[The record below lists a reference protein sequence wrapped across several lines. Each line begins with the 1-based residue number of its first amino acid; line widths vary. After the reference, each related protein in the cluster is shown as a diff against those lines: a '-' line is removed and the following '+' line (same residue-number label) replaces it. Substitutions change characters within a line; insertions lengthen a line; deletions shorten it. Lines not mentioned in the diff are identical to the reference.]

1 MSNRY
6 LLARLGG
13 ARVDT
18 VATSASDR
26 QFSVAMASIM
36 LITATVGGLSL
47 WFGLTTALHLSGWV
61 ALPIAVAWLL
71 AIFVIDRTF
80 TMQLVKQNRWWKN
93 LAMALPRLAFAAV
106 IGVIVSTPMTLEIFK
121 PEVKTQLL
129 VMQAEDRDAYN
140 QLLADDPVLATE
152 DDLRAEIAELQS
164 TLTQTQ
170 GDPMSD
176 PAYAAAKAASDAAAA
191 EAKAASDA
199 VVAESNGT
207 GGSGIVGVGPRV
219 QIAQRENEVAQAKY
233 AALQQKTDEAL
244 ANAQANLGGSL
255 ATAKSQAEID
265 LAEARDDLAAV
276 VDRKDDL
283 RAANDAA
290 VASSDGF
297 LNRLTALGRLG
308 EVSPIAN
315 TAHWFI
321 LAFFF
326 LLEILPVSIKLLRLW
341 FNRSVVD
348 ETGRLIDD
356 ATIEAARLES
366 EVRIEDAL
374 ATATIA
380 RRRLASRVAVESDR
394 EDRRERSGI
403 AQNEMDDLA
412 RRRRAA
418 SSAGGPAI
426 DEVGQIEAPSTR

>member
-1 MSNRY
+1 MGNRY

-47 WFGLTTALHLSGWV
+47 WFGLTTALHLNGWAALPV
-61 ALPIAVAWLL
+61 ALGWMV

-80 TMQLVKQNRWWKN
+80 TMQLVKQNSWWKN
-93 LAMALPRLAFAAV
+93 LMMALPRLAFAAV
-106 IGVIVSTPMTLEIFK
+106 IGLIVSTPMTLQVFK
-121 PEVKTQLL
+121 PEIETQLL
-129 VMQAEDRDAYN
+129 VMQGEARDAYN
-140 QLLADDPVLATE
+140 EQLAADPVLATE
-152 DDLRAEIAELQS
+152 DDLRATISDKQAILSRTEA
-164 TLTQTQ
+164 
-170 GDPMSD
+170 DPLSD
-176 PAYAAAKAASDAAAA
+176 PAYAAAKAASDAAAV
-191 EAKAASDA
+191 EARASSDA
-199 VVAESNGT
+199 VIAESNGT

-219 QIAQRENEVAQAKY
+219 QVAQRENELAQAKY

-244 ANAQANLGGSL
+244 AAAQANLSGSL
-255 ATAKSQAEID
+255 ATQKAEAEID

-276 VDRKDDL
+276 VDRKEEL

-297 LNRLTALGRLG
+297 LNRLIALGTLG
-308 EVSPIAN
+308 ESSPVA
-315 TAHWFI
+315 TAAHWSI

-348 ETGRLIDD
+348 EAGRYLD
-356 ATIEAARLES
+356 EASLERARLES
-366 EVRIEDAL
+366 ETTIDDAK
-374 ATATIA
+374 ADAEMA
-380 RRRLASRVAVESDR
+380 RRSRDATLAVHLDR
-394 EDRRERSGI
+394 EQRRERTGI
-403 AQNEMDDLA
+403 ALNESADRE
-412 RRRRAA
+412 RRRRESGDAQLPAA
-418 SSAGGPAI
+418 
-426 DEVGQIEAPSTR
+426 IER

>member
-13 ARVDT
+13 ARIDT

-36 LITATVGGLSL
+36 FITATVGGLSL
-47 WFGLTTALHLSGWV
+47 WFGLTTALHLNGWV
-61 ALPIAVAWLL
+61 ALPIALGWLV

-93 LAMALPRLAFAAV
+93 LSMALPRLAFAAV
-106 IGVIVSTPMTLEIFK
+106 IGVIVSTPMTLEVFK
-121 PEVKTQLL
+121 PEIETQLL
-129 VMQAEDRDAYN
+129 VMQGEARDEYN
-140 QLLADDPVLATE
+140 QQLADDPVLATE
-152 DDLRAEIAELQS
+152 DDLRAQVADLQA

-170 GDPMSD
+170 GDPLTD
-176 PAYAAAKAASDAAAA
+176 PAYAAAKAASDAAAV

-219 QIAQRENEVAQAKY
+219 QIAQQANAIAQAKY

-244 ANAQANLGGSL
+244 ASAQAGLGSSL
-255 ATAKSQAEID
+255 ATAKAQAEAD
-265 LAEARDDLAAV
+265 LATAQQDLDAV
-276 VDRKDDL
+276 VDRKNDL

-297 LNRLTALGRLG
+297 LNRLTALGRIG
-308 EVSPIAN
+308 EASPIAE

-326 LLEILPVSIKLLRLW
+326 LIEILPVTIKLLRLW

-356 ATIEAARLES
+356 AALETARLES

-380 RRRLASRVAVESDR
+380 RRRLAGRVAVEADR
-394 EDRRERSGI
+394 EERREKTGI
-403 AQNEMDDLA
+403 AHNEAEDLA

-418 SSAGGPAI
+418 NTTAPT
-426 DEVGQIEAPSTR
+426 DDLGQIEATNAR